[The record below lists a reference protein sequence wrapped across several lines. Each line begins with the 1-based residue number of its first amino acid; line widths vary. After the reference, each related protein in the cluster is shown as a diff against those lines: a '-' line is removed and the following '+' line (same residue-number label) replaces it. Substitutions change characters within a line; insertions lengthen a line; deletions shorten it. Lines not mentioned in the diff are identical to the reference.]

1 MRPTRGREIPALI
14 LEPGYGGLA
23 AARSLGRLGVS
34 VYAVRQTPSPV
45 LRSRYWRGCFSWRWG
60 PGLAEDAVL
69 FLQTVQRRLGAP
81 VVLLPT
87 TDQTALLLAEH
98 AEALGPEFL
107 FPRVP
112 ADLVRALVDKRRLHA
127 LARAAGVAV
136 PRTAA
141 VRSRREA
148 AAFLA
153 DARLPV
159 IAKAADPGGPMGT
172 TRRVF
177 RRAQALLDY
186 VESLA
191 PAERAN
197 LLLQEF
203 LGGAGV
209 WMVDGYLGGD
219 GQPSCVAVGMKL
231 RQHPDPAGVASL
243 AVVRPQ
249 DRLAEVTVTFLRGCG
264 YRGLLDVDYA
274 VDPRDG
280 TFRLLDVNPR
290 LGATFRLFTGPDG
303 MDLARAYYLDLTGQ
317 PVPGLRP
324 VPGRRWWLEDDVA
337 HLLAVR
343 RPGEFWRWLRSLRG
357 VREAAWAAPDD
368 PLPVLARLGGAL
380 WKGMRRGWRGST
392 SDVPAS
398 LREVSVKRT

>member
-1 MRPTRGREIPALI
+1 MRPPRARDIPVLI
-14 LEPGYGGLA
+14 LEPGYGGLG
-23 AARSLGRLGVS
+23 AARSLGRLGIP

-45 LRSRYWRGCFSWRWG
+45 LRSRYWRGRLRWRCG
-60 PGLAEDAVL
+60 PGLADDAVL

-98 AEALGPEFL
+98 AETLGPEFL

-127 LARAAGVAV
+127 LARAAGMAV
-136 PRTAA
+136 PRTAT

-153 DARLPV
+153 EARLPV

-177 RRAQALLDY
+177 RRARALLDY
-186 VESLA
+186 VERLG
-191 PAERAN
+191 PAERSN

-203 LGGAGV
+203 LGGEGV
-209 WMVDGYLGGD
+209 WMVDAYLGGD
-219 GQPSCVAVGMKL
+219 GQPSWVAVGMKL
-231 RQHPDPAGVASL
+231 RQHPAPAGVASL

-264 YRGLLDVDYA
+264 YRGLVDVDYA

-280 TFRLLDVNPR
+280 THRLLDVNPR

-317 PVPGLRP
+317 PVPGLWP

-343 RPGEFWRWLRSLRG
+343 RPGEFWRWLRSLRE

-368 PLPVLARLGGAL
+368 PLPLLARVSGAL
-380 WKGMRRGWRGST
+380 WRGMRRGWHRST
-392 SDVPAS
+392 PGVPAP
-398 LREVSVKRT
+398 LREVPVKRT